1 MGLPPKILQ
10 RGVKDRVRIS
20 DARMSGTAPGALAV
34 TANPE
39 RQSSLAGRGTMTKTI
54 AGGCYF
60 AVQPPSIRMSVP
72 VIKLA
77 HSEQR

>member
-39 RQSSLAGRGTMTKTI
+39 RQSSLAGRG
-54 AGGCYF
+54 
-60 AVQPPSIRMSVP
+60 R
-72 VIKLA
+72 
-77 HSEQR
+77 